1 MARRLF
7 SILVL
12 TLLTGVLAPSAGLL
26 AAADPAAAPEP
37 LLGFTA
43 ESAAAQRELEAALDA
58 LVSTANLR
66 SWMERLAA
74 RPHHVGS
81 PWGKANAE
89 FMAELFRS
97 WGYETRIEEFQV
109 L

>member
-1 MARRLF
+1 MPRRSV

-12 TLLTGVLAPSAGLL
+12 PLLLFVPCSLAGGAEKE
-26 AAADPAAAPEP
+26 AEP

-43 ESAAAQRELEAALDA
+43 ESAAGQRELEASLDSM
-58 LVSTANLR
+58 VSTANLR

-89 FMAELFRS
+89 YMAELFRS

-109 L
+109 LFPTP